1 MGTVYK
7 ATYTKPL
14 PGKAEVTTRKGER
27 IAHWTDSRGRKRKA
41 RVTIPTEGKYKGADR
56 IVVEASTYTAK
67 YRDGSGH
74 VVKVTTGC
82 RTKDAAES
90 VLKDL
95 QDRAD
100 KVRCG
105 AWTAAEDSV
114 LDHRLTPIE
123 QHIAAYLEHLRNK
136 RGNGRQPATVNR
148 QHHGA
153 T

>member
-1 MGTVYK
+1 
-7 ATYTKPL
+7 
-14 PGKAEVTTRKGER
+14 
-27 IAHWTDSRGRKRKA
+27 
-41 RVTIPTEGKYKGADR
+41 
-56 IVVEASTYTAK
+56 
-67 YRDGSGH
+67 
-74 VVKVTTGC
+74 VKVATGC
-82 RTKDAAES
+82 RSKDAAES

-136 RGNGRQPATVNR
+136 RGKGNRPQVNAPTR
-148 QHHGA
+148 PR